1 MKNEWEFLI
10 KNKRR
15 NEEICSD
22 INNDLLYSI
31 AIGTVDGQRIEIKA
45 AGEIL
50 KGYLEAVKHQK
61 GFIIHVV
68 GKYVPSERTVEAIPA
83 NKVTFLNWEEG
94 I

>member
-22 INNDLLYSI
+22 INNDTLYTVV
-31 AIGTVDGQRIEIKA
+31 IGTIDGQRIEIKA

-61 GFIIHVV
+61 GFIINVRSQSSSLDRV
-68 GKYVPSERTVEAIPA
+68 VEAIPA
-83 NKVTFLNWEEG
+83 NKIIFITWKEG

>member
-31 AIGTVDGQRIEIKA
+31 VIGTIDGQRIEIKA

-61 GFIIHVV
+61 GFIIHIRGQFVS
-68 GKYVPSERTVEAIPA
+68 SERTVEAIPA
-83 NKVTFLNWEEG
+83 NKVTSLTWKEG